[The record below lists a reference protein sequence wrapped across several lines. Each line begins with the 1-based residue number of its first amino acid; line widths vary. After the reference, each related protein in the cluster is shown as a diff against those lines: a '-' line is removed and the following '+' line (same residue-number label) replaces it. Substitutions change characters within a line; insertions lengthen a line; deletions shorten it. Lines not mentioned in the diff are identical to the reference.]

1 MPQSTAFKL
10 LNDRLKNLPPKGLH
24 KDAPPKKLK
33 KIGVGNKSPK
43 EIDFNE
49 LLNHF
54 SVIQDKHEKIRLKE
68 VSGDIMTEE
77 QTDQHFQKKL
87 NLSETED
94 YSIVDED
101 L

>member
-10 LNDRLKNLPPKGLH
+10 LNDRLKNLPPKALH
-24 KDAPPKKLK
+24 KDSPPKKLK
-33 KIGVGNKSPK
+33 KIGVSSKCPK

-68 VSGDIMTEE
+68 VSGDIMTED

-94 YSIVDED
+94 YSIVDEE